1 MLIASLLAAP
11 IVARPSPAAG
21 PFAALGL
28 TEPGS
33 SRMAPPFTMAT
44 PSTQT
49 VRLSDYL
56 GQVVLLNFWATWCP
70 PCRVEMPAIERLY
83 VRFKDRGFVALAVSV
98 DTAGAE
104 TVASFAAEER
114 LTFPIAL
121 DPGMAVATRYGVRGL
136 PSTFLVDRRGRIRA
150 IAVGPREWD
159 GPDAYAVIETLLD
172 TAGDAHN
179 GTSTVPTLRRQ
190 PPRPTARP

>member
-1 MLIASLLAAP
+1 
-11 IVARPSPAAG
+11 
-21 PFAALGL
+21 
-28 TEPGS
+28 
-33 SRMAPPFTMAT
+33 MAPEFTLPTSA
-44 PSTQT
+44 TQT

-70 PCRVEMPAIERLY
+70 PCRVEMPALERLY
-83 VRFKDRGFVALAVSV
+83 VHFRDRGFVALAVSI

-104 TVASFAAEER
+104 TVVVAFATEQR

-121 DPGMAVATRYGVRGL
+121 DPGMTVATRYGVRGL

-159 GPDAYAVIETLLD
+159 TPDAYAAIETLLD
-172 TAGDAHN
+172 TVGDD
-179 GTSTVPTLRRQ
+179 STGAATGRTLGPQ
-190 PPRPTARP
+190 PPRPLAKP